1 MTTFIRQQPGLPA
14 SEYSGHVERVL
25 SKPRRPVPVW
35 LLWLLVVVVNLA
47 ALFLVALT
55 LFL

>member
-1 MTTFIRQQPGLPA
+1 MTTELSRQPGLPA

-25 SKPRRPVPVW
+25 SKPCRPVPVW
-35 LLWLLVVVVNLA
+35 LLWLLVAVVNLA
-47 ALFLVALT
+47 ALFIVALT